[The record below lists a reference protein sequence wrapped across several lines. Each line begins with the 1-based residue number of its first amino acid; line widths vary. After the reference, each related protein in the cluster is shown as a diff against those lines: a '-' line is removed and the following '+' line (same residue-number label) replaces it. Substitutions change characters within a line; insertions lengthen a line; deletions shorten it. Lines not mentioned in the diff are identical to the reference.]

1 MTFTEL
7 RAFIEQRMR
16 MAHIYQPVMLMTL
29 LRGHGACT
37 DEKIAKSILPF
48 DESQIDYYKNITNN
62 MVGRVLRRHGV
73 VEKDGR
79 TYRLVGYESF
89 KPAQVDELV
98 ELCRQKLD
106 TFLEKRGEMAFYHRK
121 ASAGYISGTLRYEV
135 LKRAKF
141 HCELCG
147 VAADIRALEV
157 DHILPRNKAGTDDPA
172 NLQAL
177 CYSCNSMK
185 RDRDATD
192 FRAIRDS
199 YTHKE
204 EGCPFCHLGQHRV
217 AEENEMAVAFRDL
230 YPATFLHTL
239 VIPKRHVT
247 DYFEMS
253 QFEVKACDLLLR
265 SQKEELQRDDRK
277 IVGFNIGMNAGAV
290 AGQTVFHSHIHL
302 IPRRAGDVEK
312 PRGGVRN
319 VIPGKGSYGNPS
331 ES

>member
-1 MTFTEL
+1 VTFSEL
-7 RAFIEQRMR
+7 RAFIDKRMR
-16 MAHIYQPVMLMTL
+16 MSHIYQPVMLITL
-29 LRGHGACT
+29 LRGHGVCT
-37 DEKIAKSILPF
+37 DQKIAKSILPF

-62 MVGRVLRRHGV
+62 MVGRVLRRHCV
-73 VEKDGR
+73 VEKDGH

-98 ELCRQKLD
+98 ELCLQKLD

-121 ASAGYISGTLRYEV
+121 ASSGYISGTLRYEV
-135 LKRAKF
+135 LKGAKF

-157 DHILPRNKAGTDDPA
+157 DHILPRNKDGTDDPA

-177 CYSCNSMK
+177 CYSCNAMK

-199 YTHKE
+199 IAHRE
-204 EGCPFCHLGQHRV
+204 EGCPFCHLAQNRV
-217 AEENEMAVAFRDL
+217 VEQNEMAVAFRDL
-230 YPATFLHTL
+230 YPATALHTL

-247 DYFEMS
+247 DYFKMS

-265 SQKEELQRDDRK
+265 SQKEQLQRDDRK
-277 IVGFNIGMNAGAV
+277 IVGFNIGRNAGAV

-319 VIPGKGSYGNPS
+319 VIPGKGSY
-331 ES
+331 

>member
-1 MTFTEL
+1 MKFTEL
-7 RAFIEQRMR
+7 RAFILERMR
-16 MAHIYQPVMLMTL
+16 MSHIYQPVMLMTL
-29 LRGHGACT
+29 LRDRGVCT
-37 DEKIAKSILPF
+37 DQKIAKSILPF
-48 DESQIDYYKNITNN
+48 DESQIEYYKSITNN

-79 TYRLVGYESF
+79 TYRLVGYEAL
-89 KPAQVDELV
+89 KPAQVEELI
-98 ELCRQKLD
+98 ELCKCRLD
-106 TFLEKRGEMAFYHRK
+106 RFLEKRGEMAFFHRK
-121 ASAGYISGTLRYEV
+121 TSARYISGTLRFEV

-157 DHILPRNKAGTDDPA
+157 DHILPRNHGGTDDPA

-192 FRAIRDS
+192 FRAIRES
-199 YTHKE
+199 FASKE
-204 EGCPFCHLGQHRV
+204 DGCPFCNLGRNRV
-217 AEENEMAVAFRDL
+217 VEENEMAVAFRDL
-230 YPATFLHTL
+230 YPATALHTL
-239 VIPKRHVT
+239 VIPKRHIV

-265 SQKEELQRDDRK
+265 SQKERLQREDRS
-277 IVGFNIGMNAGAV
+277 ILGFNVGMNAGAV

-302 IPRRAGDVEK
+302 IPRRAGDVEE

-319 VIPGKGSYGNPS
+319 VIPGKGAYD
-331 ES
+331 